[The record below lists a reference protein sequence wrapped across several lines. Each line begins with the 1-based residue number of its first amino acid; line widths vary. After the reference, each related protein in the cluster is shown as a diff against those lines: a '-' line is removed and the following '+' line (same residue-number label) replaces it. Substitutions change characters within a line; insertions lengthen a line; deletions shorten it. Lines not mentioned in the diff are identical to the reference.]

1 MNIGFI
7 GLGTMG
13 KPMAGHLLRAGH
25 RLIVYNR
32 SAARTADWQG
42 NDSVTVVASPAEA
55 AAQSELLFTMLS
67 DDAAVEQVY
76 FGDNGIMAG
85 CRPAKEAAGLLRLVI
100 DCSTIDPNVSIR
112 TAQALEALGVDK
124 LDAPVTGSKPQAE
137 EGVLTFI
144 VGGKRDVFEKVEP
157 ILLLM
162 GKKAVYMGGHGAGSI
177 AKLANNMMVAT
188 HLVALS
194 ESLALLQKA
203 GLDPVKF
210 LEVVAGG
217 GARSGMAE
225 MKGPKIIQA
234 DYEPQFM
241 AALMN
246 KDLGL
251 AARLSDALR
260 VPLPAAAAVKQVF
273 QMACNGGHGEEDM
286 SAVYKCY
293 EQWIGTAD

>member
-13 KPMAGHLLRAGH
+13 KPMAGHLAKAGH
-25 RLIVYNR
+25 TLYIYNR
-32 SAARTADWQG
+32 TPGKTNDW
-42 NDSVTVVASPAEA
+42 NDPSSVVVVSSPAEA
-55 AAQSELLFTMLS
+55 AAKSELLFTMLS
-67 DDAAVEQVY
+67 DDRAVEQVY
-76 FGDNGIMAG
+76 FGDNGILSG
-85 CRPAKEAAGLLRLVI
+85 CQTSGELPLRLVV

-112 TAQALEALGVDK
+112 TAEALEKLGIDK

-137 EGVLTFI
+137 QGILTFI
-144 VGGKRDVFEKVEP
+144 VGGKREVFERTEP

-194 ESLALLQKA
+194 ESLAMLRKA
-203 GLDPVKF
+203 GLDPAAF
-210 LEVVAGG
+210 LDVVAGG

-225 MKGPKIIQA
+225 MKGPKILEN
-234 DYEPQFM
+234 DYSPQFM
-241 AALMN
+241 TALMH

-251 AARLSDALR
+251 AAKLSDSLSLP
-260 VPLPAAAAVKQVF
+260 VPVAAVVKQLY
-273 QMACNGGHGEEDM
+273 QTACNNGLGEEDM
-286 SAVYKCY
+286 SAIFKYY
-293 EQWIGTAD
+293 EQSANLK